1 MLWESRADLGIWERC
16 AFMRVRRCFLAA
28 FKAWGVAIWGLS
40 EESGVGEGGIG
51 ISGMFVRG
59 FDVVEVWDVLLES
72 RG

>member
-1 MLWESRADLGIWERC
+1 
-16 AFMRVRRCFLAA
+16 MRVRRCFLAA